1 MNPLRIGIIGCGAI
15 AQAMHLPH
23 MFDYPEHFQVV
34 ALADSHR
41 PTLDAVAERYGV
53 AVRATDWRELMAR
66 DDVDAVALLHGG
78 SHYPTMVAALDA
90 GKHVFVEKPMTWSL
104 AEARDAAERVR
115 RSDRVVQVGYHKL
128 YDPGF
133 DYAKQQLEQMRDVGF
148 GRITVLHP
156 ENQLGLSPHRI
167 RRGDGLID
175 EGHIEPPPAEDVVA
189 GMAQGSLSDALRADV
204 DVALGDRKDDAAL
217 RVAHGFLTVSLIH
230 QIYMLHGFLGAP
242 QRVIHTDIWRKGLS
256 IHTLIDYGDDL
267 HVTLDWHYLSHVKDY
282 REEYAFYG
290 HHDRVT
296 MQLPSPYFRNFPS
309 PVIVQGGDGELAWEK
324 RVIVSYEEAFRLEL
338 TAFYENVRA
347 GRRPQWGAVD
357 DAVQHMAFIQQIV
370 DAAT

>member
-1 MNPLRIGIIGCGAI
+1 MNPLRVGVIGCGAI

-23 MFDYPEHFQVV
+23 MFDYPEQFQVV

-53 AVRATDWRELMAR
+53 ATRSTDWREVIGR

-78 SHYPTMVAALDA
+78 SHYPTLLAALDA

-104 AEARDAAERVR
+104 AEARDAAQRVR
-115 RSDRVVQVGYHKL
+115 QSDRVVQVGYHKL
-128 YDPGF
+128 YDPAF
-133 DYAKQQLEQMRDVGF
+133 DYTKQQLQQMRDVGF

-167 RRGDGLID
+167 LRGDGAID
-175 EGHIEPPPAEDVVA
+175 EGHIEPPPAEAVVSA
-189 GMAQGSLSDALRADV
+189 VLQGSLSEALRADV
-204 DVALGDRKDDAAL
+204 DAALGSRKTNTAL
-217 RVAHGFLTVSLIH
+217 RVAHSFLTVSVIH
-230 QIYMLHGFLGAP
+230 QIYMLYGFLGEP
-242 QRVIHTDIWRKGLS
+242 KRVIHTDIWRNGLS
-256 IHTLIDYGDDL
+256 IHTVIDYGDDL

-282 REEYAFYG
+282 REEYAFFG

-296 MQLPSPYFRNFPS
+296 MQLPAPYFRNFPS

-347 GRRPQWGAVD
+347 GRQPQWGAVD
-357 DAVQHMAFIQQIV
+357 DAVKHMAFIQQIV
-370 DAAT
+370 DAAE